1 MSSTHM
7 NAATLG
13 GRADAAAPGVT
24 DAVISLV
31 AGRGVEGYLGDG
43 GPATLAQLAGPTGV
57 AVDAAG
63 GILIVDASNRV
74 RRIAYGTITTVAG
87 SGVAGH
93 VSPGVALPEDG
104 GPALDAQLNDP
115 IGVALDH
122 EGNIL
127 IADALYHRIRR
138 VTPDGTITTIAGN
151 GIPSFLGDG
160 GPATAANL
168 QYPTGVT
175 PDHDGNLFIAD
186 AGNHRIRRIDPDG
199 TITTVAGTGAAGFA
213 GDGGPATE
221 ASLHKPTGVAVSRKG
236 ELFIAD
242 EYNHRIRRVGTH
254 GRISTVAGA
263 TDFPPNYD
271 GFVPGDYGGDGGPAT
286 EAFLNFPT
294 EVLLD
299 GDQNLLIADSSNDRV
314 RGVDRTGIITTIAGG
329 GTAPPAD
336 GLPATSVDL
345 AGGPTGMAFD
355 GAGALIVCEERGHR
369 VWRLTPSAASVQTAA
384 RAATSR

>member
-1 MSSTHM
+1 MSIEQM
-7 NAATLG
+7 NAATV
-13 GRADAAAPGVT
+13 GRRTASAASSTFVEAT
-24 DAVISLV
+24 ISLV
-31 AGRGVEGYLGDG
+31 AGRGVAGYLGDG
-43 GPATLAQLAGPTGV
+43 GPATLAQLNGPTGV
-57 AVDAAG
+57 AIDAAG
-63 GILIVDASNRV
+63 GILVVDASNRV

-93 VSPGVALPEDG
+93 VSQGVPLPEDG
-104 GPALDAQLNDP
+104 GPAIDAQLNDP

-122 EGNIL
+122 DGNIL

-138 VTPDGTITTIAGN
+138 VTPDGTITTIAGD

-168 QYPTGVT
+168 QYPTGVAV
-175 PDHDGNLFIAD
+175 DHDGNVFIAD
-186 AGNHRIRRIDPDG
+186 AANHRIRRIDTTG
-199 TITTVAGTGAAGFA
+199 TITTVAGTGSAGFA

-221 ASLHKPTGVAVSRKG
+221 AKLHKPTGVAVTRKG

-263 TDFPPNYD
+263 TVFPPIYD
-271 GFVPGDYGGDGGPAT
+271 GLVPGDYGGDGGPAT

-299 GDQNLLIADSSNDRV
+299 GEQHLLIADSSNYRV
-314 RGVDRTGIITTIAGG
+314 RSVDRDGIITTIAGG
-329 GTAPPAD
+329 GSEPPAD
-336 GLPATSVDL
+336 GLPATSVSL
-345 AGGPTGMAFD
+345 AGSPTGMAFD
-355 GAGALIVCEERGHR
+355 GAGGLLVCEEYRHR
-369 VWRLTPSAASVQTAA
+369 VWRLTPTNG
-384 RAATSR
+384 

>member
-1 MSSTHM
+1 M
-7 NAATLG
+7 
-13 GRADAAAPGVT
+13 
-24 DAVISLV
+24 
-31 AGRGVEGYLGDG
+31 
-43 GPATLAQLAGPTGV
+43 
-57 AVDAAG
+57 
-63 GILIVDASNRV
+63 
-74 RRIAYGTITTVAG
+74 
-87 SGVAGH
+87 
-93 VSPGVALPEDG
+93 
-104 GPALDAQLNDP
+104 
-115 IGVALDH
+115 ALDH

-138 VTPDGTITTIAGN
+138 VTPDGTITTIAGD

-160 GPATAANL
+160 GPATDANL

-213 GDGGPATE
+213 GDGGPATD
-221 ASLHKPTGVAVSRKG
+221 ARLHKPTGVAVSRKG

-263 TDFPPNYD
+263 TEFPPHYD

-299 GDQNLLIADSSNDRV
+299 GDQNLLIADSSNHRV
-314 RGVDRTGIITTIAGG
+314 RSVDRDGIITTIAGG
-329 GTAPPAD
+329 GSRATGRRPARHLRGPGGRPHRHGVRRRRGPARLRGARPSCLEADANRHLCPNRRSGRDVSLRPPSRRRYD
-336 GLPATSVDL
+336 ERSPPDDLPSRSPSRWRPSRPTATSTTPGASALPRPAPRDCPRA
-345 AGGPTGMAFD
+345 AGDRDPPRS
-355 GAGALIVCEERGHR
+355 GAGA
-369 VWRLTPSAASVQTAA
+369 ASLAG
-384 RAATSR
+384 